1 MYNAIDVAKYFVNL
15 NKELTEL
22 QIQKLVYYS
31 YVWYIVKFNDDKNNI
46 VNKLFDERPRA
57 WKYGPVFISIYEQ
70 MKFCDKSL
78 VCKSYLKANDVN
90 TKFDDKAEMILSLVY
105 EFYGKYSGNRLSD
118 MTRYEHPYKNTKLGD
133 EIKEIDIYEWYRKTE

>member
-31 YVWYIVKFNDDKNNI
+31 YVWYIVKFNDNKNNI

-78 VCKSYLKANDVN
+78 VCKAYLKANDVN
-90 TKFDDKAEMILSLVY
+90 TKFDDKAKMILSLVY
-105 EFYGKYSGNRLSD
+105 EFY
-118 MTRYEHPYKNTKLGD
+118 
-133 EIKEIDIYEWYRKTE
+133 

>member
-31 YVWYIVKFNDDKNNI
+31 YVWYIVKFNDNKNNI

-78 VCKSYLKANDVN
+78 VCKAYLKANDVN

-118 MTRYEHPYKNTKLGD
+118 MTRYEYPYKNTKLGD
-133 EIKEIDIYEWYRKTE
+133 EIKDIDIYEWYRKTE